1 MKKPYTTTPLAEMS
15 TEALRAERDKCNQ
28 YADDCRGSDD
38 YSMVDFDRAMERRD
52 EIARELQD
60 RRAENHNRRP
70 AHIRNAL
77 RSGGYAGDAPRRT
90 SDHRIR
96 EIETSDGRRV
106 PVNYSGE
113 QWRYDNSPA
122 PSQFRG
128 WSESDCMTAFA
139 EDFVAVVRG
148 DRPRNA
154 IMTTDL
160 ATMGIDPYIEPRIW
174 NYIFQKSVLGKIGI
188 GSINMPA
195 EKHRVLI
202 VKKANTPGWIAE
214 GERISVVDNA
224 IDGVEMHARK
234 CGAILPMSR
243 ELLEDAANIGQTFV
257 DHLSMSMANAIDD
270 GMLSGNGV
278 DGAPVGLLNKASILR
293 RVQAGGTIYDE
304 VVKTAYLF
312 KQFDYPGD
320 LSELALLWRPELG
333 ELAELAKDSQGRY
346 LEPPDSFK
354 QLKKVA
360 STKILKYME
369 ASDYKTDVTIVDP
382 GSVIFG
388 VRRSLRIEQSN
399 SASYTDP
406 ETGETRNMFERDEAA
421 WKFTFRGDIA
431 VVREQFVR
439 GATGFVIG
447 TV

>member
-1 MKKPYTTTPLAEMS
+1 MKTPYSTTPVAEMS
-15 TEALRAERDKCNQ
+15 TEDLRAERDRQCDVMDIDVDSRKYSAKAFHNA
-28 YADDCRGSDD
+28 ADRVHEINEELNS
-38 YSMVDFDRAMERRD
+38 RRY
-52 EIARELQD
+52 
-60 RRAENHNRRP
+60 ENASRP
-70 AHIRNAL
+70 AHVTAGL
-77 RSGGYAGDAPRRT
+77 RSGGYADDAPRRANG
-90 SDHRIR
+90 HLIR
-96 EIETSDGRRV
+96 EIETSDGRKV

-113 QWRYDNSPA
+113 QWRYDSAPA

-128 WSESDCMTAFA
+128 WSESDAMNAFA
-139 EDFVAVVRG
+139 EDFVAVARG
-148 DRPRNA
+148 DRPRNSV
-154 IMTTDL
+154 MTTDL
-160 ATMGIDPYIEPRIW
+160 ATMGVDPFIEPRIW
-174 NYIFQKSVLGKIGI
+174 NYIFQQSVLGRIGI
-188 GSINMPA
+188 GAIQMPA

-202 VKKANTPGWIAE
+202 VKKANTPSWVAE
-214 GERISVVDNA
+214 GERIGVVDNA
-224 IDGVEMHARK
+224 LEGVELHARK

-270 GMLSGNGV
+270 GMLSGNGE

-312 KQFDYPGD
+312 KQFDYPGE
-320 LSELALLWRPELG
+320 LSDLALLWRPELG
-333 ELAELAKDSQGRY
+333 ELAELAKDTQGRY
-346 LEPPDSFK
+346 LDPPESYK

-360 STKILKYME
+360 STKVLKYLDE
-369 ASDYKTDVTIVDP
+369 SEYKSDVTIVDP